1 MSLSSCIVLGFIF
14 GQGALLNVTVCLGGV
29 DGDRECSRVVFV
41 LVRLGPLIVFFF
53 LLAHGDKQKR
63 VDALGCFW
71 AGRCADGRTPRASKR
86 NPVAMCQQH
95 L

>member
-41 LVRLGPLIVFFF
+41 LVRLGPLVVFFF
-53 LLAHGDKQKR
+53 FFINRYWYSASR
-63 VDALGCFW
+63 AVVRA
-71 AGRCADGRTPRASKR
+71 ADSAFDSPASGLYRLKT
-86 NPVAMCQQH
+86 

>member
-1 MSLSSCIVLGFIF
+1 MSLSSCVVMGFIF

-41 LVRLGPLIVFFF
+41 LVRLGPLVVFFF
-53 LLAHGDKQKR
+53 FFIFFFIFINRYWYSASR
-63 VDALGCFW
+63 AAVRA
-71 AGRCADGRTPRASKR
+71 ADSAFDSPASGFYRLKI
-86 NPVAMCQQH
+86 